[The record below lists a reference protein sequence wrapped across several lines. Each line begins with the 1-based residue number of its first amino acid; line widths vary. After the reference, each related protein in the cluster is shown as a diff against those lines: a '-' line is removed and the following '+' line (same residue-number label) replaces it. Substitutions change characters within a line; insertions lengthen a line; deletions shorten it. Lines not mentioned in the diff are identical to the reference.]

1 MEDAMREMLESL
13 RLPGESQ
20 QIDRIAETFASVYF
34 ASKPGECRHIPV
46 LDPYLTDHLHIAE
59 IKTQDAVYVLAYSII
74 MLNTDLHNPHIRVN
88 TILLPLFH
96 SLPCLETNVNRGL
109 SAESEGTEWRR
120 KLFS

>member
-1 MEDAMREMLESL
+1 MREMLESL

-34 ASKPGECRHIPV
+34 ASKPGKCRHIPF
-46 LDPYLTDHLHIAE
+46 LDTYLTDYHHLAE

-88 TILLPLFH
+88 ANFLLPLFH